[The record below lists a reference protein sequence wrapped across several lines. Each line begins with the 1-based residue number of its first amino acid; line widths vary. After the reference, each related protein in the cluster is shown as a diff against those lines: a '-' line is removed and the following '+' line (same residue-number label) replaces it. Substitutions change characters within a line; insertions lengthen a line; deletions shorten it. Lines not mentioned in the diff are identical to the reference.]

1 MNSCNIPSD
10 SFARQD
16 SVFVDGVRDNTGESC
31 EFLPKLK
38 QQSHLSNGYPDMHP
52 VISDWT
58 TSDNDNKNDDDC
70 THSVTVTNVANLV
83 NTNEIYVTNEE
94 YIEQKQGKEEMLREE
109 EKLLSQGYSRCTN
122 VGDFS
127 KFLKQSHDS
136 IAYLQ
141 YRHCNN
147 EVIGQLDLDSVS
159 WSTGSSSM
167 NIEHTPFLLNPSQEF
182 KESVNMHQENV
193 L

>member
-10 SFARQD
+10 SFARQGP
-16 SVFVDGVRDNTGESC
+16 VFVDGVRDHTGESC

-70 THSVTVTNVANLV
+70 THSVTVTNVAILV

-127 KFLKQSHDS
+127 KFLKQSNDS

-147 EVIGQLDLDSVS
+147 GVIGQLDLDSVS

-167 NIEHTPFLLNPSQEF
+167 NIEHAPFLLNPSQEF